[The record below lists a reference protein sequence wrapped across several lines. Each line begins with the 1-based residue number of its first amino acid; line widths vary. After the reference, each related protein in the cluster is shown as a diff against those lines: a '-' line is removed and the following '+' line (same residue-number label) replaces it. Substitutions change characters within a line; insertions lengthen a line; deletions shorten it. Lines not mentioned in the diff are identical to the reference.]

1 MSKTKKILLFAV
13 FSIFVFIVGGF
24 GGIFLRDRAIPVMLA
39 KFPSLSRM
47 DSFQNV
53 VGNTTVIERKEQLIV
68 REDDSVDAIVSQP
81 STAVVNIIST
91 VPKIATGSVFQ
102 EGKSHTGVLLT
113 NDGIIVTYG
122 DPSVEE
128 AGMIGQVSST
138 ATKDAAFHVLLHDG
152 SSHEASFIGYD
163 RLTNLAF
170 FRIDG
175 NDFPAI
181 PLANSD
187 DSVPGKKLVAIGN
200 AYEEY
205 QNRFS
210 IGVLS
215 NRNKLFNLS
224 GKTVASSEKWEGVF
238 EMDLANPEPYL
249 GGPAVNFRGEMVG
262 LFGDVEIDGKDTFFL
277 LPSNVVRDSLR
288 LVISGKLSDRASLG
302 VYYLTLTKASAAGN
316 GVGARDRGA
325 LIFAP
330 SGKTGLSVLS
340 GLPADQAG
348 LRYGDIVIAVNG
360 IEINLDNPLSVAIG
374 TFSKGELVELLV
386 LRNGSEL
393 KIPIQL

>member
-1 MSKTKKILLFAV
+1 MSKTKKILLFGA
-13 FSIFVFIVGGF
+13 FSVFVFVVGGL
-24 GGIFLRDRAIPVMLA
+24 GGIFFRDRAIPYMLA
-39 KFPSLSRM
+39 SFPSISRM
-47 DSFQNV
+47 DVFRNI

-81 STAVVNIIST
+81 ATAVVNIISA
-91 VPKIATGSVFQ
+91 VPKGATGAVFQ
-102 EGKSHTGVLLT
+102 EGKSRTGVLLT

-122 DPSVEE
+122 DPLAEE
-128 AGMIGQVSST
+128 AGPSGQAPLT
-138 ATKDAAFHVLLHDG
+138 TAAFHALLHDG
-152 SSHEASFIGYD
+152 SSHEALFVGYD

-181 PLANSD
+181 SLANSD

-262 LFGDVEIDGKDTFFL
+262 LFGDVELDGKGRFFL

-288 LVISGKLSDRASLG
+288 LAISGTLSDRASLG
-302 VYYLTLTKASAAGN
+302 AYYLTLTKASAAGN
-316 GVGARDRGA
+316 GVVSRDRGA
-325 LIFAP
+325 LIFSS

-340 GLPADQAG
+340 GSAADRAG

-360 IEINLDNPLSVAIG
+360 TEINLDNPLSAAIG
-374 TFSKGELVELLV
+374 ALSKGASAQLLV
-386 LRNGSEL
+386 LRNDQEM
-393 KIPIQL
+393 IVPVQF